1 MISIEELVST
11 LKRIELLKNN
21 TDSPEEKA
29 TADLIITNL
38 NNMIRQLNAFIDS
51 PDFKEMVKDYV
62 HNSEKV

>member
-11 LKRIELLKNN
+11 IKRIELLKNN

-51 PDFKEMVKDYV
+51 PDFKEMVKDYEN
-62 HNSEKV
+62 NSEKV